1 MDQQQSDIIALYQDV
16 ESYSAEMDAEVGSF
30 WFKKIL
36 QDFASEM
43 ASRKGMIIDSSC
55 GTGHFL
61 QAIGNLVVSEVDL
74 AGIDLSPLM
83 LNEAKRRLGNRA
95 DLSVGNML
103 SMHQF
108 SPNSAAAVIS
118 FFAIQHL
125 DTENIHLAFKEWHRL
140 LQNQGI
146 LILGCWQGDG
156 AIDYGNESSLKAHL
170 YNQEQLKSIVCSA
183 GFNVIKSSVIKQP
196 TPGVPMDAIYLKAI
210 KANRD

>member
-16 ESYSAEMDAEVGSF
+16 ESYSTEMDAEIGSS
-30 WFKKIL
+30 WFQSIQKDL
-36 QDFASEM
+36 ASEM

-61 QAIGNLVVSEVDL
+61 QAIGNLVASDVVL
-74 AGIDLSPLM
+74 AGIDLSPPM

-103 SMHQF
+103 NMHQF
-108 SPNSAAAVIS
+108 PPCSAAAVIS

-156 AIDYGNESSLKAHL
+156 AIDYGDESSLEAHL
-170 YNQEQLKSIVCSA
+170 YNEEQLKSIVSAA
-183 GFNVIKSSVIKQP
+183 GFNVVKSTVIKQP
-196 TPGVPMDAIYLKAI
+196 TPGIPMNAIYLKAI
-210 KANRD
+210 KENRG

>member
-1 MDQQQSDIIALYQDV
+1 MNQQQSDIIALYQDV
-16 ESYSAEMDAEVGSF
+16 ESYSAEMDTEVGST

-36 QDFASEM
+36 QDLASEM
-43 ASRKGMIIDSSC
+43 ASREGMIIDSSC

-61 QAIGNLVVSEVDL
+61 QSIGNLVASEVDL

-108 SPNSAAAVIS
+108 SPNSAAAMIS

-125 DTENIHLAFKEWHRL
+125 DSENVHQAFKEWHRL

-156 AIDYGNESSLKAHL
+156 AIDYGDESSLEAHL
-170 YNQEQLKSIVCSA
+170 YNEEQLKSIVCSA
-183 GFNVIKSSVIKQP
+183 GFNVIESSIIKQP

-210 KANRD
+210 KENRG